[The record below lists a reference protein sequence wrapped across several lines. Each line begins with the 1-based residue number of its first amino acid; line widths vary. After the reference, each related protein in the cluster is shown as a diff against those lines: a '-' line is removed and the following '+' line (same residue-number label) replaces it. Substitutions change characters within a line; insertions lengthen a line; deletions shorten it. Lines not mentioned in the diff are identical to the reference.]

1 MVSFLNTKTG
11 NPTFLFIYR
20 TCDSL
25 PLLES
30 QSKKKQH
37 LSLKTTIG
45 VTPKGHDD
53 TLLAL
58 PETFFLN
65 WTDSTVFDVTKV
77 HDLNTF
83 RLNKNAHELV
93 LLCCFGNQNA
103 SSKN

>member
-1 MVSFLNTKTG
+1 M
-11 NPTFLFIYR
+11 
-20 TCDSL
+20 
-25 PLLES
+25 
-30 QSKKKQH
+30 
-37 LSLKTTIG
+37 
-45 VTPKGHDD
+45 PKGHDD

-58 PETFFLN
+58 PETFFFN